1 MCLGALLNLNTSVAA
16 RKQNGKRN
24 STRWDVGKITLSY
37 TITEQISIKCWEY
50 SGFLLLLLQC
60 ALIVLENSHH
70 LSQPIRCKD
79 KTNHSLVSHV
89 FPRFRYCFPSKND
102 FSLAACNFF
111 FNVPIGCWGYV
122 ILVLWHRIEK
132 RSFWT
137 SGVQSKNLHSPTFKL
152 SEGYFDSIKRKNKL
166 ERKAR
171 QTCQSIN
178 SFGTI
183 LLFPSKSTTHGLEKK
198 KV

>member
-16 RKQNGKRN
+16 RKQNEKHN

-37 TITEQISIKCWEY
+37 TTTEQISIKCWEY

-79 KTNHSLVSHV
+79 KTNHSLVFHV

-111 FNVPIGCWGYV
+111 LMFLLADVPT
-122 ILVLWHRIEK
+122 L
-132 RSFWT
+132 FWSYDT
-137 SGVQSKNLHSPTFKL
+137 GSKNAL
-152 SEGYFDSIKRKNKL
+152 SEPREYKAKICTLPPLSWAKVISTLLKEKKIRK
-166 ERKAR
+166 
-171 QTCQSIN
+171 
-178 SFGTI
+178 
-183 LLFPSKSTTHGLEKK
+183 KSTTNLPKHKFLWYNP
-198 KV
+198 VVSQ

>member
-1 MCLGALLNLNTSVAA
+1 M
-16 RKQNGKRN
+16 
-24 STRWDVGKITLSY
+24 GKITLSY
-37 TITEQISIKCWEY
+37 TTTEQISIKCWEY

-79 KTNHSLVSHV
+79 KTNHSLVSHA
-89 FPRFRYCFPSKND
+89 FPRFRHCFPSKND

-111 FNVPIGCWGYV
+111 YVPIGYCAYV
-122 ILVLWHRIEK
+122 VLVLRHRIEK